1 MLAKLAVRN
10 VRRSARDYGVF
21 FVTVALGVAMFYAF
35 NAIKS
40 QAVLYDAMTVNSLRM
55 LELLDM
61 MMGIFSVAVACVLGF
76 LVVYAN
82 GFIIKRRKR
91 EFGMYLMLGM
101 GAPRVSAI
109 LLFETVL
116 VGLASLGVGLAV
128 GIGLSQGL
136 SFVTAALMG
145 TTMTSTN
152 SLSRAARWP
161 SPACASW
168 QSSPCRRSSTSCMS
182 TAAGS
187 HPC

>member
-82 GFIIKRRKR
+82 RFIIKRRKR

-101 GAPRVSAI
+101 GAPRCERHPPVRDRARGLGEPRRGPSGGHRA
-109 LLFETVL
+109 VPGAL
-116 VGLASLGVGLAV
+116 VRHG
-128 GIGLSQGL
+128 
-136 SFVTAALMG
+136 
-145 TTMTSTN
+145 
-152 SLSRAARWP
+152 
-161 SPACASW
+161 
-168 QSSPCRRSSTSCMS
+168 RSH
-182 TAAGS
+182 GGD
-187 HPC
+187 HDK